1 VTRQQQYLSWAID
14 HIDEVARSGKDVGD
28 KYLSYCRNLPALVR
42 ACGLCQAMAFVEER
56 ADPRGGAEKKAYSLI
71 RQHAAKVLG
80 YEANGLLDEIR
91 RAPLEQYMAMTRNLL
106 AAWVYHKRLAEAK
119 LDTGNSN
126 GGR

>member
-1 VTRQQQYLSWAID
+1 
-14 HIDEVARSGKDVGD
+14 
-28 KYLSYCRNLPALVR
+28 
-42 ACGLCQAMAFVEER
+42 MAFVEER
-56 ADPRGGAEKKAYSLI
+56 ADSKGAEGKAYDLI

>member
-1 VTRQQQYLSWAID
+1 MTRQQQYLSWAID
-14 HIDEVARSGKDVGD
+14 HVDEVARSGKDIGE

-56 ADPRGGAEKKAYSLI
+56 ADPNGGSEKKAYELI
-71 RQHAAKVLG
+71 RKHAAKVLG
-80 YEANGLLDEIR
+80 YDPGQLLDQIR

-119 LDTGNSN
+119 LETDSSGGN
-126 GGR
+126 